1 MYFLN
6 ELFDRYTL
14 PASQWIQEA
23 VTWLVIHL
31 RPLFIAIRQPI
42 AICLDALDHF
52 LRATP
57 AVLFL
62 VLLGLIAWS
71 TGGRRLAGWVVA
83 GFLLIGFLGL
93 WDMAMTTVAMML
105 TSVIFCGILV
115 GLPLGDSPPAATAS
129 STRSVPSSTPCR
141 PRPLSSDLVPIVML
155 FGIGNVPA
163 VLATIVV
170 ALPPM
175 IRLTSLGIREVDPNV
190 VEALAMPLAVPD
202 SRCCGR
208 SRCRW
213 RCRRS
218 PPASTR
224 R

>member
-1 MYFLN
+1 MYFRS

-62 VLLGLIAWS
+62 VLLGLIAWT

-93 WDMAMTTVAMML
+93 WDIAMKQCA
-105 TSVIFCGILV
+105 
-115 GLPLGDSPPAATAS
+115 
-129 STRSVPSSTPCR
+129 R
-141 PRPLSSDLVPIVML
+141 LSH
-155 FGIGNVPA
+155 
-163 VLATIVV
+163 T
-170 ALPPM
+170 
-175 IRLTSLGIREVDPNV
+175 
-190 VEALAMPLAVPD
+190 
-202 SRCCGR
+202 
-208 SRCRW
+208 
-213 RCRRS
+213 
-218 PPASTR
+218 
-224 R
+224 